1 MTCGRLRGACYYIVA
16 YCRIIFIRERHS
28 ADKPGTANVICTRDW
43 NAHRMYTAVPRRCT
57 TRGETGEG
65 SLSRRDKAK
74 KERACARNVM
84 YYYYYY
90 HVERIPRAAADP
102 FASRAR
108 LTPRG
113 GDAISPEIGLQEFS
127 HRPFVRLYVIIY
139 TYIAELTAR
148 ARSASEWKFTERC

>member
-1 MTCGRLRGACYYIVA
+1 MWTSARCVLLYCCVLSYYFYTRASQRGQARDC
-16 YCRIIFIRERHS
+16 
-28 ADKPGTANVICTRDW
+28 ANVNCTRDW

-113 GDAISPEIGLQEFS
+113 GDAISPEIELQEFS